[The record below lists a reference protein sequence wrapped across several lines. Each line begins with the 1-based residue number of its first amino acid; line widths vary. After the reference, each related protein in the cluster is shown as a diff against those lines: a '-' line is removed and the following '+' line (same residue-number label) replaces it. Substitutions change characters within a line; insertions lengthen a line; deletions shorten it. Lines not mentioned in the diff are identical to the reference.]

1 MSILESQIK
10 NNQLFHAYIFEG
22 ENDSDNL
29 RLAKEFANEVFKT
42 KGLDINSDSN
52 PDLFI
57 IDNDDNIIDIN
68 TIRLLS
74 KDISLSPTNKKIKIY
89 IIHNAHNLRDEG
101 SNALLKTL
109 EELKDY
115 NMIIFTTTNSNLML
129 KTIRSRCQIIS
140 LANNKKVY
148 NVDMV
153 KLSSIIKDIY
163 QGKLISFYQNK
174 DFFSSFKE
182 NKLDIL
188 DGFLDLFQLVLLYKY
203 KKDIKIGE
211 DVNFNLRYL
220 DKMTFDQIE
229 NHIEL
234 VNKVKKGLKTNINYD
249 LSIEEIIFN
258 IYKGG
263 MLQSERSWR

>member
-1 MSILESQIK
+1 MSILERQLK

-22 ENDSDNL
+22 ENDIDNL
-29 RLAKEFANEVFKT
+29 SFAKEFANEVFKT
-42 KGLDINSDSN
+42 KGLDLNNETN
-52 PDLFI
+52 PDLYV
-57 IDNDDNIIDIN
+57 IDNNDNIIDIN
-68 TIRLLS
+68 TIRLLT

-89 IIHNAHNLRDEG
+89 IINNAQNLRDEG

-115 NMIIFTTTNSNLML
+115 NMVIFTTTNSNLML

-140 LANNKKVY
+140 LANNKKIS
-148 NVDMV
+148 NLDMV

-174 DFFSSFKE
+174 DFFASFKE

-188 DGFLDLFQLVLLYKY
+188 NGFLDLFQLVLLYKY
-203 KKDIKIGE
+203 KEDLKIGE
-211 DVNFNLRYL
+211 DVKFNLTYL
-220 DKMTFDQIE
+220 ADMTFDQIE

-234 VNKVKKGLKTNINYD
+234 VNKVRTGLKTNINYD

-258 IYKGG
+258 IYMGG
-263 MLQSERSWR
+263 MLQSERSRR

>member
-1 MSILESQIK
+1 MSILERQLK

-22 ENDSDNL
+22 ENDIENL
-29 RLAKEFANEVFKT
+29 SFAKEFANEVFKT
-42 KGLDINSDSN
+42 KGLDLNNETN
-52 PDLFI
+52 PDLYV
-57 IDNDDNIIDIN
+57 IDNNDNIIDIN
-68 TIRLLS
+68 TIRLLT

-89 IIHNAHNLRDEG
+89 IINNAQNLRDEG

-115 NMIIFTTTNSNLML
+115 NMVIFTTTNSNLML

-140 LANNKKVY
+140 LANNKKIY

-174 DFFSSFKE
+174 DFFISFKE
-182 NKLDIL
+182 DKLDIL
-188 DGFLDLFQLVLLYKY
+188 DGFLDLFQLILLYKY
-203 KKDIKIGE
+203 KKDLKMGE
-211 DVNFNLRYL
+211 DVKFNLSYL
-220 DKMTFDQIE
+220 AKMTFDQIE

-234 VNKVKKGLKTNINYD
+234 INKVKTGLKTNINYD

-258 IYKGG
+258 IYMGG